1 MIRKN
6 KSKQLKLKIK
16 MQIKNKIKPYIE
28 LKNMKN
34 KKSTI
39 NNEMIWIKQKTTNKT
54 KIKVTTKQK
63 QHKMIK
69 KIKQ

>member
-28 LKNMKN
+28 LKIMKN

-39 NNEMIWIKQKTTNKT
+39 NSEMI
-54 KIKVTTKQK
+54 
-63 QHKMIK
+63 
-69 KIKQ
+69 

>member
-1 MIRKN
+1 MGKFIIATIDRNITHTQQLQVQNNKLMIRKN

-39 NNEMIWIKQKTTNKT
+39 NNEMI
-54 KIKVTTKQK
+54 
-63 QHKMIK
+63 
-69 KIKQ
+69 

>member
-39 NNEMIWIKQKTTNKT
+39 NNEMI
-54 KIKVTTKQK
+54 
-63 QHKMIK
+63 
-69 KIKQ
+69 